1 MRKTALALIAALLAS
16 PAWSETLISNVN
28 GIQVGPDGQLQH
40 FGALLI
46 DDHGRVESVIKMP
59 TPRVKRHDQ
68 IIDGHGKTLL
78 PGLIDAHGHV
88 LDLGMTR
95 MTVQLVGTSSVAD
108 LQQRVRDYAAAH
120 PNDPWIIGFG
130 WNQELWPDKRF
141 PTAADL
147 DAIVSDRPVV
157 LERVDGH
164 AVVANSAAM
173 KVAGVTAQTAA
184 PAGGRIENG
193 LFVDNARGLIDKENV
208 LLMFGSFG
216 TPGNFAVRTYL
227 NERQIP
233 QLFVASGDDHLSDP
247 SLFPWTMGW
256 QPSIREEGRIYA
268 NYIQAFY
275 PGKRIVA
282 LWQNDHVGREL
293 FKGLQDGLGDIAR
306 MIKVDI
312 AYDVADENLATHV
325 SALKRSGAEIFV
337 FAGAPANLTKVIRSA
352 ADLNWHPVFIL
363 NYMSSSIATVL
374 KPAGPEK
381 ALGVVTATFL
391 KDANDPAWKDEQA
404 VKDWQTFIQ
413 KYNRAGGKD
422 DSAAVFGYAA
432 AETLAQVLKQC
443 GDDLS
448 RDNVMK
454 QAAALQD
461 YQGSILLPGIKIN
474 TGRWDFRPIKHLR
487 LVQFDGRSWQ
497 PIGDVLETA
506 FSSALK

>member
-1 MRKTALALIAALLAS
+1 MQIWIRTPIAIVVALASLGAITERVREPDVSDTEIRIGNVMPYSGNLEAFGAIGKAEAAYFEMINERGGINGRKVRFISRDDKSNPSTALELTRDLI
-16 PAWSETLISNVN
+16 ET
-28 GIQVGPDGQLQH
+28 
-40 FGALLI
+40 
-46 DDHGRVESVIKMP
+46 
-59 TPRVKRHDQ
+59 
-68 IIDGHGKTLL
+68 
-78 PGLIDAHGHV
+78 
-88 LDLGMTR
+88 
-95 MTVQLVGTSSVAD
+95 
-108 LQQRVRDYAAAH
+108 
-120 PNDPWIIGFG
+120 
-130 WNQELWPDKRF
+130 
-141 PTAADL
+141 
-147 DAIVSDRPVV
+147 
-157 LERVDGH
+157 
-164 AVVANSAAM
+164 
-173 KVAGVTAQTAA
+173 
-184 PAGGRIENG
+184 
-193 LFVDNARGLIDKENV
+193 ENV

-247 SLFPWTMGW
+247 TLFPWTMGW

-282 LWQNDHVGREL
+282 LWQNDHFGREL
-293 FKGLQDGLGDIAR
+293 FRGLQDGLGDIAR

-312 AYDVADENLATHV
+312 AYDVADEHLGTHV

-337 FAGAPANLTKVIRSA
+337 FAGAPADLTKVIRSA
-352 ADLNWHPVFIL
+352 AELNWHPVFLL
-363 NYMSSSIATVL
+363 NHMSSSIATVL

-381 ALGVVTATFL
+381 ALGVITATFL
-391 KDANDPAWKDEQA
+391 KDANDPVWKDEQA
-404 VKDWQTFIQ
+404 VKDWQTFIE
-413 KYNRAGGKD
+413 KYNRAGGND
-422 DSAAVFGYAA
+422 DSAAMFGYAA
-432 AETLAQVLKQC
+432 AETLAQVLRQC

-454 QAAALQD
+454 QAAALED

-506 FSSALK
+506 FSRAQK